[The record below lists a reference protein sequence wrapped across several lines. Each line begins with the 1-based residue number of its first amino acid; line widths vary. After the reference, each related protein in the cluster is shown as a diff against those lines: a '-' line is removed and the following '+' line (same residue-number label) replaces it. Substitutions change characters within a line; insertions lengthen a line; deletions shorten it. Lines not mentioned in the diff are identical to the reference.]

1 MTRPTVLGSLLAG
14 PTSDRSAPISR
25 HRPSRSGALGFAAL
39 LLAGC
44 ASAGA
49 HDTVVRPSPVPERP
63 IDALMIPGTYATAAS
78 CGQEGGDEVFLT
90 ILPSHVF
97 SMRQA
102 YRDKACNH
110 LVSVVYLGGWVVSED
125 GKRLKLDAGPPWL
138 RVLAI
143 IDAHTLRA
151 PTPGRD
157 EPGLFRAEDDPR
169 PIHLVEL
176 HPPFRPFG
184 PTLLH

>member
-1 MTRPTVLGSLLAG
+1 MTCSTVLGSLLAG
-14 PTSDRSAPISR
+14 LTCDRSAPISH
-25 HRPSRSGALGFAAL
+25 HRACRSGAFGFTAL

-44 ASAGA
+44 VSAGG
-49 HDTVVRPSPVPERP
+49 HDTVVRPSPAPGRP
-63 IDALMIPGTYATAAS
+63 IDALIIPGTYTTAAS
-78 CGQEGGDEVFLT
+78 CGRARGDEVFLT

-110 LVSVVYLGGWVVSED
+110 LVSLVYLGGWVASED

-143 IDAHTLRA
+143 VDAHTLRA

-157 EPGLFRAEDDPR
+157 EPGLFRADDDPW
-169 PIHLVEL
+169 PVHLVEL
-176 HPPFRPFG
+176 PPPFRPFG

>member
-1 MTRPTVLGSLLAG
+1 VLGSLLAG
-14 PTSDRSAPISR
+14 LASDRSAPISR

-49 HDTVVRPSPVPERP
+49 HDAVVRQSPAPGRP
-63 IDALMIPGTYATAAS
+63 IDALIIPGTYATAAS
-78 CGQEGGDEVFLT
+78 CGQARGDEVFLT

-97 SMRQA
+97 SMRQT

-110 LVSVVYLGGWVVSED
+110 LVSLVYLGDWVASED

-143 IDAHTLRA
+143 VDAHTLRA

-157 EPGLFRAEDDPR
+157 EPGLFRSDDDPW
-169 PIHLVEL
+169 PVHLVEL
-176 HPPFRPFG
+176 HPPFRPLG